1 MSHSGLLVGNIFFN
15 KPVNMDLVNKITDLL
30 ELPDPINYKSS
41 NEFLLHWKSEN
52 SYCAL
57 IEHPDE
63 IELAFVNLSWGS
75 HIGEEEFDELE
86 KYKSQFKNAL
96 VSYYYLEEADLNF
109 QYDEVPSQLTLSSY
123 NRSD

>member
-15 KPVNMDLVNKITDLL
+15 KPVNMDLVNKIVELL
-30 ELPDPINYKSS
+30 ELPDPINYKGYD
-41 NEFLLHWKSEN
+41 EFLLHYKDERRN
-52 SYCAL
+52 YCAL

-86 KYKSQFKNAL
+86 KYKPQFKNAS

-109 QYDEVPSQLTLSSY
+109 QYESHTPIIAGEGH
-123 NRSD
+123 